1 MTHRDHVQVLNSTV
15 DCYIQLVYVLQVKAG
30 MRTLIP
36 IEQKYI
42 EEEPRVSKQVT
53 DINKTLIKSIST
65 QVVDSSIFRLVFSL
79 SLALSPCLF
88 LLFWRC

>member
-1 MTHRDHVQVLNSTV
+1 MIRSLMTHRDHVQVLNSTV
-15 DCYIQLVYVLQVKAG
+15 DCYIQLVYMLQVKAG

-53 DINKTLIKSIST
+53 RML
-65 QVVDSSIFRLVFSL
+65 
-79 SLALSPCLF
+79 
-88 LLFWRC
+88 